1 MYYYDYYHE
10 QEIKKSILNI
20 HEGMKKNFFT
30 SMNILVEILET
41 EKKDQ

>member
-20 HEGMKKNFFT
+20 HVGIEG
-30 SMNILVEILET
+30 EIFSRA
-41 EKKDQ
+41 